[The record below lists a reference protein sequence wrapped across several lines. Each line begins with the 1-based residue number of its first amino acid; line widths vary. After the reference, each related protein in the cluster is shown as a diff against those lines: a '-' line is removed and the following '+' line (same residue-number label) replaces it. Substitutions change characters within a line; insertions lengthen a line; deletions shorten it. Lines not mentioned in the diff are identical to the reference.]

1 MSYHNYTEQDNM
13 DHASR
18 ANAYLKA
25 NPHASRIELSRAIGV
40 SRERLARLARIGLL
54 DRYPAP
60 MSASL
65 SATLGRKRGNGW
77 GDKFFFRGSPL
88 MRKPK

>member
-1 MSYHNYTEQDNM
+1 MSYHNYTEQETM

-25 NPHASRIELSRAIGV
+25 HPHASRIELARAIGV

-54 DRYPAP
+54 DKYPAP
-60 MSASL
+60 MSAKL
-65 SATLGRKRGNGW
+65 SASLGRLKGNTW
-77 GDKFFFRGSPL
+77 GDKFFLRGSPTGG
-88 MRKPK
+88 RK